1 MTSEVERNR
10 LLTELA
16 DFCAAHSVDEKI
28 LLVPSFPVGQQVLD
42 ALARSG
48 CAHLNLRP
56 ATVFSLAHRVA
67 GAALAAAGRETLSRA
82 QLLALVEDAC
92 DQVLEPASYFGALR
106 ERPGLHR
113 ALQSTLN
120 EIRRAGLTPEQL
132 PAEALEDPRKAR
144 EMKAIGRAYRDA
156 LEAGKF
162 ADPLDVLAAA
172 TRMLAEDPGLK
183 LAPSVRVLQPA
194 GLEFSAVESAFLD
207 ALLPRPA
214 TAFAVDT
221 LEEVPLTADRV
232 LLACA
237 SGEENEVRAVFRR
250 VVDEKIPLDDVEIAI
265 TDDAAYRPLVYELAQ
280 QAGFPCTF
288 ADGIPATFSRP
299 AQGVLDVLDWIKDG
313 YEERDLA
320 RLLGAGRANL
330 AAAHP
335 RGALVGPV
343 RAARAF
349 RRARI
354 VRGRERTRARLSL
367 ERARLDRRASAEGL
381 EPDAIA
387 ERLVPLDAVA
397 AWVDR
402 LLAITPVPD
411 PEGRV
416 DLAALARACLAL
428 TVLLDVASRL
438 DGMAREGL
446 ARLFAE
452 FASLPPRRLPLADAA
467 SRLREAVES
476 LAVAS
481 STPLPGHA
489 HVARVASAGWSGR
502 GHTFVLGLDEAR
514 FPGGGAQDPVL
525 LDHER
530 EAVNERLGSRPLP
543 LRRGTAPEE
552 SRRAL
557 AALLARARGRL
568 VLSYSN
574 RDFLQ
579 DAEQFPSSAVLEV
592 FRALEGRPRASF
604 RDLFDR
610 EGTPAAFRPVG
621 EPLDEIEWWLS
632 ELHAPETDPERAAR
646 EVEAAYPWIADGR
659 EAEEARR
666 SPAFTKWD
674 GRLSVAP
681 GELDPRVTREPTSAS
696 RLQLLA
702 KSPRAYFLKY
712 VLGLSEPDE
721 ERPVDVWLD
730 ALEYGRLFHDT
741 VFDFFTEREDPD
753 APFDLVRATTR
764 LLKVAE
770 RNLARMRGEVPPPND
785 FAFRTQRDTFL
796 ADLDVFVKGE
806 AKSAP
811 ASTPRFF
818 EVPFGRSHGNAGK
831 DLASAEPLEIPA
843 NGGTF
848 RLQGKIDR
856 IDSEGAGAWAVWDYK
871 TGSERQFK
879 ESLPLNGGRQIQHAL
894 YARAAEILLRR
905 SSFHVESLR
914 SGYYFPTRKGGGRR
928 VEPVVSDADV
938 DATLKDLFDL
948 LAAGAFPHS
957 TEKRDCE
964 YCDFRMACGDPG
976 EAARRSKA
984 KCESGEPL
992 LEALR
997 ALEGRDV

>member
-1 MTSEVERNR
+1 MTPAVERNR
-10 LLTELA
+10 LLAGLA
-16 DFCAAHSVDEKI
+16 DFCAAHPVDEKI
-28 LLVPSFPVGQQVLD
+28 LLVPSFPVGQQILD

-48 CAHLNLRP
+48 SPHLNLRP

-67 GAALAAAGRETLSRA
+67 GPALAAAGRETLSRA

-92 DQVLEPASYFGALR
+92 DQVLEPSSYFGALR
-106 ERPGLHR
+106 DRPGLHR

-120 EIRRAGLTPEQL
+120 EIRRAGLTPDQL
-132 PAEALEDPRKAR
+132 PSEALEDPRKAR

-156 LEAGKF
+156 LEAAKF
-162 ADPLDVLAAA
+162 ADPLDVLATA
-172 TRMLAEDPGLK
+172 TRMLREEPGLK
-183 LAPSVRVLQPA
+183 LPPAVRVLRLD
-194 GLEFSAVESAFLD
+194 GFDLSAVESAFLESF
-207 ALLPRPA
+207 LPREA
-214 TAFAVDT
+214 TALAVDVPGDT
-221 LEEVPLTADRV
+221 PLTTDHV
-232 LLACA
+232 SLACA

-299 AQGVLDVLDWIKDG
+299 AQGVLDVLDWIAGG
-313 YEERDLA
+313 YEERDLV
-320 RLLGAGRANL
+320 RLFGAGRADL

-343 RAARAF
+343 RAARAL
-349 RRARI
+349 RGAKI
-354 VRGRERTRARLSL
+354 VRGRERTRTRLAFD
-367 ERARLDRRASAEGL
+367 RARLERRAAAAGL
-381 EPDAIA
+381 EPEAIA
-387 ERLVPLDAVA
+387 ERLVPHDVVA

-402 LLAITPVPD
+402 LLAIAPVPD

-416 DLAALARACLAL
+416 DLAALARAGLAI
-428 TVLLDVASRL
+428 TGLLDVASRL

-452 FASLPPRRLPLADAA
+452 FASLPPRKLPLAEAA
-467 SRLREAVES
+467 ARLREAVGT

-489 HVARVASAGWSGR
+489 HVARIAAAGWSGR
-502 GHTFVLGLDEAR
+502 SRTFVLGLDEAR
-514 FPGGGAQDPVL
+514 FPGGSAQDPVL

-530 EAVNERLGSRPLP
+530 EAVNRRLGSNSLP
-543 LRRGTAPEE
+543 LRRGTAAEE
-552 SRRAL
+552 SRSAL
-557 AALLARARGRL
+557 ALLLARARGRL

-579 DAEQFPSSAVLEV
+579 DAEQFPSSAVLDV

-610 EGTPAAFRPVG
+610 EGAPAAFRPAG
-621 EPLDEIEWWLS
+621 EPLDEIEWWLAA
-632 ELHAPETDPERAAR
+632 LHAPGTDPELAGR
-646 EVEAAYPWIADGR
+646 EVETAYPWIADGR
-659 EAEEARR
+659 EADEARR

-702 KSPRAYFLKY
+702 KSPRGYFLKY

-721 ERPVDVWLD
+721 DHAVDVWLD
-730 ALEYGRLFHDT
+730 ALEYGRLFHET
-741 VFDFFTEREDPD
+741 AFEFFTEREEPD
-753 APFDLVRATTR
+753 APFDLVRETAR
-764 LLKVAE
+764 LLKVAD
-770 RNLARMRGEVPPPND
+770 RNLARMRGEIPPPSEV
-785 FAFRTQRDTFL
+785 AFRQQRDAFL

-806 AKSAP
+806 AKSA
-811 ASTPRFF
+811 ATSVPRFF
-818 EVPFGRSHGNAGK
+818 EVPLGRSYGSAGK
-831 DLASAEPLEIPA
+831 DLASAEPVEIA
-843 NGGTF
+843 GGGGTF
-848 RLQGKIDR
+848 LLQGQIDR

-879 ESLPLNGGRQIQHAL
+879 DALPLNRGRQIQHAL
-894 YARAAEILLRR
+894 YARAAETLLRR
-905 SSFHVESLR
+905 SGFDVKSLR

-928 VEPVVSDADV
+928 VVPEVSDADV
-938 DATLKDLFDL
+938 DATLKNLFDL

-957 TEKRDCE
+957 IRMRDCD
-964 YCDFRMACGDPG
+964 YCDFRLACGDPA
-976 EAARRSKA
+976 EAARWSKA
-984 KCESGEPL
+984 KCESEEPL

-997 ALEGRDV
+997 ALGGRDV

>member
-1 MTSEVERNR
+1 VAPDVERNR
-10 LLTELA
+10 LLAELA
-16 DFCAAHSVDEKI
+16 DFCAAHPVDEKI

-67 GAALAAAGRETLSRA
+67 GAALAAAGRKTLSRA

-92 DQVLEPASYFGALR
+92 DQVLEPKSYFGALR

-144 EMKAIGRAYRDA
+144 EMKAVGRAYRDA

-172 TRMLAEDPGLK
+172 TRMLAENPGLK
-183 LAPSVRVLQPA
+183 LAQAVRVLRPA
-194 GLEFSAVESAFLD
+194 GLEVSAVESAFLD
-207 ALLPRPA
+207 ALLQRPA
-214 TAFAVDT
+214 TALAVDT
-221 LEEVPLTADRV
+221 PEDGPLTADRV
-232 LLACA
+232 SLACA

-288 ADGIPATFSRP
+288 ADGVPATFSRP
-299 AQGVLDVLDWIKDG
+299 AQGVLDVLDWVKDG
-313 YEERDLA
+313 YEGRDLA
-320 RLLGAGRANL
+320 RLFGAGRANL
-330 AAAHP
+330 SATHP

-354 VRGRERTRARLSL
+354 VRGRDRTRARLSL
-367 ERARLDRRASAEGL
+367 ERARLDRRALAEGL
-381 EPDAIA
+381 GPDAIA
-387 ERLVPLDAVA
+387 ERLVPLNAVA

-411 PEGRV
+411 AEGRV

-428 TVLLDVASRL
+428 TDLLDVASRL

-452 FASLPPRRLPLADAA
+452 FASLPPRKLPLAEAA
-467 SRLREAVES
+467 SRLREAVDT

-502 GHTFVLGLDEAR
+502 SHTFVLGLDEAR

-530 EAVNERLGSRPLP
+530 EAVNRRLGPNALP
-543 LRRGTAPEE
+543 LRRGSAPEE

-557 AALLARARGRL
+557 AALLARLRGRV

-579 DAEQFPSSAVLEV
+579 DAEQFPSSAVLEA
-592 FRALEGRPRASF
+592 FRALEGEPRAGF
-604 RDLFDR
+604 RDLF
-610 EGTPAAFRPVG
+610 EHVGAPAAFRPAG
-621 EPLDEIEWWLS
+621 EPLDEVEWWLAA
-632 ELHAPETDPERAAR
+632 LHAPGTDPARAAA
-646 EVEAAYPWIADGR
+646 EVESAYPWIADGR
-659 EAEEARR
+659 EAEEARH
-666 SPAFTKWD
+666 SPGFTKWD
-674 GRLSVAP
+674 GRLAVSP
-681 GELDPRVTREPTSAS
+681 GELDPRVTREPISAS

-702 KSPRAYFLKY
+702 KSPRGYFLK
-712 VLGLSEPDE
+712 VILGLEEPDE

-730 ALEYGRLFHDT
+730 ALEYGRLFHET
-741 VFDFFTEREDPD
+741 VFEFFSERPEPD
-753 APFDLVRATTR
+753 APFELVRETTR
-764 LLKVAE
+764 LLRVAE
-770 RNLARMRGEVPPPND
+770 RNLARMRSEIPPPND
-785 FAFRTQRDTFL
+785 FVFRTQRDAFL

-806 AKSAP
+806 AKSART
-811 ASTPRFF
+811 STPRFF
-818 EVPFGRSHGNAGK
+818 EVPFGRLRGPAGK
-831 DLASAEPLEIPA
+831 DLASAEPLEIPVGA
-843 NGGTF
+843 STF
-848 RLQGKIDR
+848 LLEGKIDR
-856 IDSEGAGAWAVWDYK
+856 IDSEGPGGWAVWDYK

-894 YARAAEILLRR
+894 YARAAGILLARHGFR
-905 SSFHVESLR
+905 VESLR

-928 VEPVVSDADV
+928 VVPTVPDADV
-938 DATLKDLFDL
+938 DATLTSLFDL

-957 TEKRDCE
+957 IEERDCE

-976 EAARRSKA
+976 DAARRTKA
-984 KCESGEPL
+984 KCASDPVLAPL
-992 LEALR
+992 AALGDR
-997 ALEGRDV
+997 RV

>member
-1 MTSEVERNR
+1 MGLTVERNR
-10 LLTELA
+10 LLQELTA
-16 DFCAAHSVDEKI
+16 FCEAHPVDEKI
-28 LLVPSFPVGQQVLD
+28 LLVPSFQTGIQILD

-48 CAHLNLRP
+48 SAHLNLRP
-56 ATVFSLAHRVA
+56 ATVFSLAHGVA
-67 GAALAAAGRETLSRA
+67 GPALAAAGRETLSRA

-92 DQVLEPASYFGALR
+92 DQVLEPSSYFGALR

-120 EIRRAGLTPEQL
+120 EIRRVGLTPEQL
-132 PAEALEDPRKAR
+132 PSEALEDPRKAR
-144 EMKAIGRAYRDA
+144 EMKAIGRSYRDA
-156 LEAGKF
+156 LEAGTF

-172 TRMLAEDPGLK
+172 TRMLGENAGLR
-183 LAPSVRVLQPA
+183 LAPAVRVLRPEGFELSA
-194 GLEFSAVESAFLD
+194 LESTFLD
-207 ALLPRPA
+207 ALLPHPA
-214 TAFAVDT
+214 TPLPVDVP
-221 LEEVPLTADRV
+221 EDPPLTPDRV
-232 LLACA
+232 FLVCA

-250 VVDEKIPLDDVEIAI
+250 IVDEKIPLDSVEIAI

-299 AQGVLDVLDWIKDG
+299 AQGVLDVLDWIAGG
-313 YEERDLA
+313 YQVRALA
-320 RLLGAGRANL
+320 RLFGAGRANL

-335 RGALVGPV
+335 HGALVGPV

-349 RRARI
+349 RRAGI

-367 ERARLDRRASAEGL
+367 DRARLERRAAAEGL
-381 EPDAIA
+381 EPEAIA

-411 PEGRV
+411 LEGRV
-416 DLAALARACLAL
+416 DLAALAHAGLAL
-428 TVLLDVASRL
+428 TDLLDVASRL

-452 FASLPPRRLPLADAA
+452 FAALPPRKLPLAEAA
-467 SRLREAVES
+467 ARLREAVET

-489 HVARVASAGWSGR
+489 HVARIAAAGWSGR

-530 EAVNERLGSRPLP
+530 EAVNERIGSRLLP
-543 LRRGTAPEE
+543 PRRGTAAEE

-557 AALLARARGRL
+557 ASLLARTRGLL

-592 FRALEGRPRASF
+592 FRTLEGRPRASF
-604 RDLFDR
+604 RDLFER
-610 EGTPAAFRPVG
+610 EDAPAAFRPAG
-621 EPLDEIEWWLS
+621 EPLDEIEWWLAA
-632 ELHAPETDPERAAR
+632 LHAPQTDPRRASR
-646 EVEAAYPWIADGR
+646 EVETAYPWIADGR
-659 EAEEARR
+659 EAAEARQ

-674 GRLSVAP
+674 GRLSVTP

-712 VLGLSEPDE
+712 ILGLSEPDE
-721 ERPVDVWLD
+721 DRAVDVWLD

-741 VFDFFTEREDPD
+741 AFDFFTERMDPD
-753 APFDLVRATTR
+753 VPFDLVRETTR
-764 LLKVAE
+764 ILKVAD
-770 RNLARMRGEVPPPND
+770 RNLARMRGEIPPPSEV
-785 FAFRTQRDTFL
+785 AFRTQRDSFL
-796 ADLDVFVKGE
+796 ADLDVFIKGE
-806 AKSAP
+806 AKSA
-811 ASTPRFF
+811 ATSVPRFF
-818 EVPFGRSHGNAGK
+818 EVPFGRSRGNAGK

-843 NGGTF
+843 DGGTF
-848 RLQGKIDR
+848 LLEGKIDR

-879 ESLPLNGGRQIQHAL
+879 DSMPLNRGRQIQHAL
-894 YARAAEILLRR
+894 YARAAKVLLRR
-905 SSFHVESLR
+905 SGFAVESLR
-914 SGYYFPTRKGGGRR
+914 SGYYFPTRKGGARR
-928 VEPVVSDADV
+928 VVPPVSDADV
-938 DATLKDLFDL
+938 DATLKNLFDL

-957 TEKRDCE
+957 TAKRDCA
-964 YCDFRMACGDPG
+964 YCDFRMACGDP
-976 EAARRSKA
+976 ESAARWSKA
-984 KCESGEPL
+984 KCDSGEPL

-997 ALEGRDV
+997 ALEGRRG

>member
-1 MTSEVERNR
+1 MAPAVERNR
-10 LLTELA
+10 LLSELA

-28 LLVPSFPVGQQVLD
+28 LLVPSFPVGQQILD

-56 ATVFSLAHRVA
+56 ATVFSLAHGVA
-67 GAALAAAGRETLSRA
+67 GVALAAAGRETLSRA

-92 DQVLEPASYFGALR
+92 DQVLRPDSYFGALR

-132 PAEALEDPRKAR
+132 PSEALEDPRKAR
-144 EMKAIGRAYRDA
+144 EMKAIGAAYRGA
-156 LEAGKF
+156 LEAGSF

-172 TRMLAEDPGLK
+172 TRMLRENPGLR
-183 LAPSVRVLQPA
+183 LAPAVRVLRPD
-194 GLEFSAVESAFLD
+194 GLELSALEAAFLD

-214 TAFAVDT
+214 TALAVDAPQDA
-221 LEEVPLTADRV
+221 PLTAGRV
-232 LLACA
+232 SLACA

-250 VVDEKIPLDDVEIAI
+250 IVDENIPLDDVEIAI
-265 TDDAAYRPLVYELAQ
+265 TDDAAYRPLVYELSQ

-288 ADGIPATFSRP
+288 ADGVPATFSRP
-299 AQGVLDVLDWIKDG
+299 AQGVLDVLDWIAGG
-313 YEERDLA
+313 YEERPLA
-320 RLLGAGRANL
+320 RLFGAGRANL
-330 AAAHP
+330 AAVDP

-343 RAARAF
+343 RAARVF

-367 ERARLDRRASAEGL
+367 ERARLARRAAAEGL
-381 EPDAIA
+381 EPEAIA

-397 AWVDR
+397 AWVER
-402 LLAITPVPD
+402 LLAIAPVPD

-416 DLAALARACLAL
+416 DFAALARAGLAL
-428 TVLLDVASRL
+428 TDVLDVASRL

-452 FASLPPRRLPLADAA
+452 FAALPPRRLPIAEAA
-467 SRLREAVES
+467 ARLREAVET

-481 STPLPGHA
+481 STPVPGHV
-489 HVARVASAGWSGR
+489 HVARIAAAGWSGR
-502 GHTFVLGLDEAR
+502 ARTFVLGLDEAR

-530 EAVNERLGSRPLP
+530 EAVNRRLGPNALP
-543 LRRGTAPEE
+543 LRRGSAPEE

-557 AALLARARGRL
+557 ASLLARLRGRV

-579 DAEQFPSSAVLEV
+579 DAEQFPSSAVLEA
-592 FRALEGRPRASF
+592 FRALEGKPRAGF
-604 RDLFDR
+604 RDLFER
-610 EGTPAAFRPVG
+610 EGAPAAFRPAG
-621 EPLDEIEWWLS
+621 EPLDEIEWWLAA
-632 ELHAPETDPERAAR
+632 LHAPGADPARAAA
-646 EVEAAYPWIADGR
+646 EVERAYPWIADGR

-674 GRLSVAP
+674 GRLTVSP
-681 GELDPRVTREPTSAS
+681 GDLDPRVTREPISAS

-721 ERPVDVWLD
+721 ERAVDVWLD
-730 ALEYGRLFHDT
+730 PLEYGRLFHDT
-741 VFDFFTEREDPD
+741 VFDFFTERRDPD
-753 APFDLVRATTR
+753 APFELVKETAR

-770 RNLARMRGEVPPPND
+770 RNLARMRAEIPPPGD
-785 FAFRTQRDTFL
+785 VAFRTQRDAFL

-806 AKSAP
+806 AKSA
-811 ASTPRFF
+811 ATSVPRFF

-831 DLASAEPLEIPA
+831 ELASVEPLEIPA
-843 NGGTF
+843 GASTF
-848 RLQGKIDR
+848 RLEGKIDR

-894 YARAAEILLRR
+894 YARAAGILLARHGFR
-905 SSFHVESLR
+905 VESLR

-928 VEPVVSDADV
+928 VVPDVTDADV
-938 DATLKDLFDL
+938 DATLTDLFDL

-957 TEKRDCE
+957 TEERDCDF
-964 YCDFRMACGDPG
+964 CDFRMACGDPVA
-976 EAARRSKA
+976 AARRTQA
-984 KCESGEPL
+984 KCAGDPL
-992 LEALR
+992 LAPLA
-997 ALEGRDV
+997 ALEGRRV

>member
-1 MTSEVERNR
+1 MAAAVERNR
-10 LLTELA
+10 LLAELA
-16 DFCAAHSVDEKI
+16 EFCAAHSVDEKI
-28 LLVPSFPVGQQVLD
+28 LLVPSFPVGQQILD

-48 CAHLNLRP
+48 CSHVNLRP
-56 ATVFSLAHRVA
+56 ATVFSLAHGVA
-67 GAALAAAGRETLSRA
+67 GPALAAAGRETLSRA

-92 DQVLEPASYFGALR
+92 DQVLKPDSYFGALR

-132 PAEALEDPRKAR
+132 PNEALEDPRKAR
-144 EMKAIGRAYRDA
+144 EMKAIGRAYRAA
-156 LEAGKF
+156 LEAGSF

-172 TRMLAEDPGLK
+172 TRMLGENPALK
-183 LAPSVRVLQPA
+183 LGPAARVLKPES
-194 GLEFSAVESAFLD
+194 LELSSLEAAFLD
-207 ALLPRPA
+207 AVLPRAA
-214 TAFAVDT
+214 TALAVDT
-221 LEEVPLTADRV
+221 AQDTPLTPERV
-232 LLACA
+232 SLACA

-250 VVDEKIPLDDVEIAI
+250 IVDEKIPLDDVELAV

-299 AQGVLDVLDWIKDG
+299 AQGVLDVLDWIAGG
-313 YEERDLA
+313 YEERPLA
-320 RLLGAGRANL
+320 RLFGAGRANL

-354 VRGRERTRARLSL
+354 VRGRERARTRLSQ
-367 ERARLDRRASAEGL
+367 ERSRVERRAAAEGL
-381 EPDAIA
+381 EPDAVA
-387 ERLVPLDAVA
+387 ERLVPLDVVA

-402 LLAITPVPD
+402 LLAIMPLPD

-416 DLAALARACLAL
+416 DFAALARAGLAL
-428 TVLLDVASRL
+428 TDLLEVASRL

-452 FASLPPRRLPLADAA
+452 FAALPPRRLPIADAA
-467 SRLREAVES
+467 ARLREAVAS

-502 GHTFVLGLDEAR
+502 GRTFVLGLDEAR
-514 FPGGGAQDPVL
+514 FPGGSAQDPVL

-530 EAVNERLGSRPLP
+530 EACNRRLGPNALP
-543 LRRGTAPEE
+543 LRRGSAPEE
-552 SRRAL
+552 NRRAL
-557 AALLARARGRL
+557 AALLARLRGRV

-579 DAEQFPSSAVLEV
+579 DAEQFPSSAVLEA
-592 FRALEGRPRASF
+592 FRALEGKPRAGF
-604 RDLFDR
+604 RDLFER
-610 EGTPAAFRPVG
+610 EGAPAAFRPSG
-621 EPLDEIEWWLS
+621 EPLDEIEWWLAA
-632 ELHAPETDPERAAR
+632 LHAPGTDPARAAQ
-646 EVEAAYPWIADGR
+646 EVEGAYPWIADGR
-659 EAEEARR
+659 EAEDARR

-674 GRLSVAP
+674 GRLTVFP
-681 GELDPRVTREPTSAS
+681 GELDPRATREPISAS

-702 KSPRAYFLKY
+702 KSPRGYFLKV
-712 VLGLSEPDE
+712 VLGLDEPEE

-741 VFDFFTEREDPD
+741 VFDFFSERPDPD
-753 APFDLVRATTR
+753 APFELVRETAR
-764 LLKVAE
+764 LQKVAE
-770 RNLARMRGEVPPPND
+770 RHLARMRGEIPPPTD
-785 FAFRTQRDTFL
+785 VAFRTQRDAFL

-806 AKSAP
+806 AKSA
-811 ASTPRFF
+811 ATSTPRFF
-818 EVPFGRSHGNAGK
+818 EVPFGRSRGAAGK

-843 NGGTF
+843 GTSTF
-848 RLQGKIDR
+848 LLEGKIDR

-871 TGSERQFK
+871 TGSERHFK

-894 YARAAEILLRR
+894 YARAAGILLAR
-905 SSFHVESLR
+905 SGFRVDSLR

-928 VEPVVSDADV
+928 VLPEVTDAEV
-938 DATLKDLFDL
+938 DATLTDLFDL

-957 TEKRDCE
+957 LEERDCE
-964 YCDFRMACGDPG
+964 YCDYRMACGDPLD
-976 EAARRSKA
+976 AARRTKA
-984 KCESGEPL
+984 KCAGDPILAPL
-992 LEALR
+992 A
-997 ALEGRDV
+997 ALEDRDV

>member
-1 MTSEVERNR
+1 MTPDVERNR
-10 LLTELA
+10 LLAGLA
-16 DFCAAHSVDEKI
+16 EFCAAHSVDEKI
-28 LLVPSFPVGQQVLD
+28 LLVPSFPVGQQILD

-48 CAHLNLRP
+48 CAHLNLRS
-56 ATVFSLAHRVA
+56 ATVFSLAHGVA

-92 DQVLEPASYFGALR
+92 DQVLKPDSYFGALR

-132 PAEALEDPRKAR
+132 PSEALEDPRKAR

-172 TRMLAEDPGLK
+172 TRVLAESPGMK
-183 LAPSVRVLQPA
+183 LAPAVRVLRPE
-194 GLEFSAVESAFLD
+194 GLELSPVESAFLET
-207 ALLPRPA
+207 LLPRPA
-214 TAFAVDT
+214 TALAVDT
-221 LEEVPLTADRV
+221 PEDVPLTPDRV
-232 LLACA
+232 SLACA

-250 VVDEKIPLDDVEIAI
+250 VLDEKIPLDDVEIAI
-265 TDDAAYRPLVYELAQ
+265 TDDGAYRPLVYELAQ

-288 ADGIPATFSRP
+288 ADGVPATFSRP
-299 AQGVLDVLDWIKDG
+299 AQGVLDVLDWISGG
-313 YEERDLA
+313 YEEGDLA

-349 RRARI
+349 RRAGI
-354 VRGRERTRARLSL
+354 VRGRERTRTRLSL

-381 EPDAIA
+381 DPDAIA

-402 LLAITPVPD
+402 LLAIAPVPD

-416 DLAALARACLAL
+416 DFAALARACLAL
-428 TVLLDVASRL
+428 TDILDVASRM

-452 FASLPPRRLPLADAA
+452 FAALPPRRLPLAEAA
-467 SRLREAVES
+467 NRLREAVET

-489 HVARVASAGWSGR
+489 HVARVPGAGWSGR
-502 GHTFVLGLDEAR
+502 GHTFVLGLDEGR

-530 EAVNERLGSRPLP
+530 EAVNRHIGSGALP

-552 SRRAL
+552 SRRSL
-557 AALLARARGRL
+557 AALLARLRGRI

-579 DAEQFPSSAVLEV
+579 DAEQFPSSAVLEA

-610 EGTPAAFRPVG
+610 EGAPAAFRPAG
-621 EPLDEIEWWLS
+621 EPLDEVEWWLS
-632 ELHAPETDPERAAR
+632 ALHAPGADPERAAE
-646 EVEAAYPWIADGR
+646 EVEKAYPWIADGR
-659 EAEEARR
+659 EAEDARS

-674 GRLSVAP
+674 GRLSAAP
-681 GELDPRVTREPTSAS
+681 GELDPRVTREPVSAS

-712 VLGLSEPDE
+712 VLGLAEPDE
-721 ERPVDVWLD
+721 ERAPDVWLD

-753 APFDLVRATTR
+753 APFELVRETAR
-764 LLKVAE
+764 LLKVAD
-770 RNLARMRGEVPPPND
+770 RNLARMRAEVPPPSGV
-785 FAFRTQRDTFL
+785 AFRNQRDLFL

-806 AKSAP
+806 AKSA
-811 ASTPRFF
+811 ALSTPRFF
-818 EVPFGRSHGNAGK
+818 EVPFGRSRGAAGK
-831 DLASAEPLEIPA
+831 ELASAEPLEIRA
-843 NGGTF
+843 GASTF
-848 RLQGKIDR
+848 LLEGKIDR

-879 ESLPLNGGRQIQHAL
+879 EALPLNRGRQIQHAL
-894 YARAAEILLRR
+894 YARAAGILLARNGFR
-905 SSFHVESLR
+905 VEALR

-928 VEPVVSDADV
+928 VVPEVTDADV
-938 DATLKDLFDL
+938 DATLTDLFEL

-957 TEKRDCE
+957 IEERDCE
-964 YCDFRMACGDPG
+964 TCDFRLACGDTG
-976 EAARRSKA
+976 DAVRRTKA
-984 KCESGEPL
+984 KCAADPL
-992 LEALR
+992 LAPLAALG
-997 ALEGRDV
+997 GRRV

>member
-1 MTSEVERNR
+1 MERNR
-10 LLTELA
+10 LLSELA
-16 DFCAAHSVDEKI
+16 DFCAGHPVDEKI
-28 LLVPSFPVGQQVLD
+28 LLVPSFQTGTQILD

-48 CAHLNLRP
+48 IAHLNLRP
-56 ATVFSLAHRVA
+56 ATVFSLAHGVA
-67 GAALAAAGRETLSRA
+67 GPALAASGRVTLSRA

-92 DQVLEPASYFGALR
+92 DQVLKPDSYFGALR

-120 EIRRAGLTPEQL
+120 EIRRAGLTPEDL
-132 PAEALEDPRKAR
+132 PSEALEDPRKAR
-144 EMKAIGRAYRDA
+144 EMKAIGRSYRDA
-156 LEAGKF
+156 LETGKF

-172 TRMLAEDPGLK
+172 TRMLGEDESLK
-183 LAPSVRVLQPA
+183 LEPGVHVLRPE
-194 GLEFSAVESAFLD
+194 GLELSTLEAAFLA
-207 ALLPRPA
+207 ALLPRPP
-214 TAFAVDT
+214 TTVPVDDPGGF
-221 LEEVPLTADRV
+221 LPSRDRV
-232 LLACA
+232 SLACA

-250 VVDEKIPLDDVEIAI
+250 VVDEKIPLDDVEVAI
-265 TDDAAYRPLVYELAQ
+265 TDDAAYRPLVYELAE

-299 AQGVLDVLDWIKDG
+299 AQGILDVLDWIAGG
-313 YEERDLA
+313 YEERALA
-320 RLLGAGRANL
+320 RLFGAGRANL

-335 RGALVGPV
+335 RGGFVGPV

-349 RRARI
+349 RRAGI
-354 VRGRERTRARLSL
+354 VRGRERTRTRLAL
-367 ERARLDRRASAEGL
+367 DRARLERKAAAEGL
-381 EPDAIA
+381 DAEAIA
-387 ERLVPLDAVA
+387 ERLVPVDAVA

-402 LLAITPVPD
+402 LLAIAPVPD

-416 DLAALARACLAL
+416 DLAALARAGLAA
-428 TVLLDVASRL
+428 TELLDVASRL

-446 ARLFAE
+446 ARLFGE
-452 FASLPPRRLPLADAA
+452 FAALPPRKLPLAEAA
-467 SRLREAVES
+467 ARLREAVQT

-481 STPLPGHA
+481 STPVPGHA
-489 HVARVASAGWSGR
+489 HVTRIAGAGWSGR
-502 GHTFVLGLDEAR
+502 GHTFILGLDEAR

-530 EAVNERLGSRPLP
+530 EAVNARIGSRLLP
-543 LRRGTAPEE
+543 LRRGTAAEE

-557 AALLARARGRL
+557 ASLLARLRGSA

-579 DAEQFPSSAVLEV
+579 DAEQFPSSAILDV
-592 FRALEGRPRASF
+592 FRSLEGSPRASF
-604 RDLFDR
+604 RDLFES
-610 EGTPAAFRPVG
+610 EGAPAAFRPAG
-621 EPLDEIEWWLS
+621 EPIDEIEWWLAT
-632 ELHAPETDPERAAR
+632 LHVPDADPERAAR
-646 EVEAAYPWIADGR
+646 EVEKAYPWIADGR

-674 GRLSVAP
+674 GRLSVGP

-696 RLQLLA
+696 RLQTLA

-741 VFDFFTEREDPD
+741 AFDFFAERKDPD
-753 APFDLVRATTR
+753 QPFDAGRETTR
-764 LLKVAE
+764 LQKVAE
-770 RNLARMRGEVPPPND
+770 RNLARMRGEIPPPSEV
-785 FAFRTQRDTFL
+785 AFRMQRDAFL
-796 ADLDVFVKGE
+796 GDLAVFIKAE
-806 AKSAP
+806 AKSAATSVP
-811 ASTPRFF
+811 CFF
-818 EVPFGRSHGNAGK
+818 EVPFGRSRGSAGK

-848 RLQGKIDR
+848 LLEGKIDR
-856 IDSEGAGAWAVWDYK
+856 IDAEGPGAWAVWDYK

-879 ESLPLNGGRQIQHAL
+879 DSMPLNRGRQIQHAL
-894 YARAAEILLRR
+894 YARAAKILLER
-905 SSFHVESLR
+905 SGFPVQTLR
-914 SGYYFPTRKGGGRR
+914 SGYYFPTRKGGARR
-928 VEPVVSDADV
+928 VVPDVSNADV
-938 DATLKDLFDL
+938 DATLRDLFDL

-957 TEKRDCE
+957 TEQRDCE
-964 YCDFRMACGDPG
+964 FCDFRMACGDPDS
-976 EAARRSKA
+976 AARRSKA
-984 KCESGEPL
+984 KCDAGEPL

>member
-1 MTSEVERNR
+1 MGAAVERNA
-10 LLTELA
+10 LLRELA
-16 DFCAAHSVDEKI
+16 AFCEAHPVDEKI
-28 LLVPSFPVGQQVLD
+28 LLVPSFPVGTQVLD

-48 CAHLNLRP
+48 CPHLNLRP
-56 ATVFSLAHRVA
+56 ATVFSLAHGVA
-67 GAALAAAGRETLSRA
+67 GAALAAEGRETLSRA

-92 DQVLEPASYFGALR
+92 DQVLEPDSYFGALR

-113 ALQSTLN
+113 ALQATLN

-132 PAEALEDPRKAR
+132 PSDALEDPRKAR

-156 LEAGKF
+156 LEAGKL

-172 TRMLAEDPGLK
+172 TRMLRENPGLK
-183 LAPSVRVLQPA
+183 LPRSARVLRPE
-194 GLEFSAVESAFLD
+194 GLELSTLESAFLD

-214 TAFAVDT
+214 TLLEVDAA
-221 LEEVPLTADRV
+221 EDAPLTPERV
-232 LLACA
+232 FLACA

-250 VVDEKIPLDDVEIAI
+250 VVDERLALDDVEIAI
-265 TDDAAYRPLVYELAQ
+265 TDDAAYRPLVYELAA

-299 AQGVLDVLDWIKDG
+299 AQGVLDVLDWFAAG
-313 YEERDLA
+313 YPERPLA
-320 RLLGAGRANL
+320 RLFGAGRANL

-349 RRARI
+349 RRAGI
-354 VRGRERTRARLSL
+354 VRGRDRTRARLAL
-367 ERARLDRRASAEGL
+367 DRARLERRAAAEGL

-411 PEGRV
+411 LEGRV
-416 DLAALARACLAL
+416 DLAALARAGLAL
-428 TVLLDVASRL
+428 TDLLDVASRL

-452 FASLPPRRLPLADAA
+452 FAALPPRRLPLAEAA
-467 SRLREAVES
+467 ARLREAVS
-476 LAVAS
+476 TLAVAS

-489 HVARVASAGWSGR
+489 HVARIGSAGWSGR

-514 FPGGGAQDPVL
+514 FPAGGAQDPVL

-530 EAVNERLGSRPLP
+530 EAVNQRLGSRPLP
-543 LRRGTAPEE
+543 LRRGTGAEE

-557 AALLARARGRL
+557 AALLARVRGRL

-579 DAEQFPSSAVLEV
+579 DAEQFPSSAVLDV
-592 FRALEGRPRASF
+592 FRVLEVRPRAGF
-604 RDLFDR
+604 RDLFER
-610 EGTPAAFRPVG
+610 EGAPAAFRPAG
-621 EPLDEIEWWLS
+621 EPLDEIEFWLAA
-632 ELHAPETDPERAAR
+632 LHAPAIDHARATC

-659 EAEEARR
+659 EAVEARR

-674 GRLSVAP
+674 GRLTVRP

-712 VLGLSEPDE
+712 VLGLAEPDE
-721 ERPVDVWLD
+721 ERAVDVWLD
-730 ALEYGRLFHDT
+730 PLEYGRLFHDT
-741 VFDFFTEREDPD
+741 AFDFFTERKDPD
-753 APFDLVRATTR
+753 APFEIVKETAR
-764 LLKVAE
+764 LLKVAD
-770 RNLARMRGEVPPPND
+770 RNLARMRAEIPPPSEV
-785 FAFRTQRDTFL
+785 AFRQQRDAFL

-806 AKSAP
+806 AKSA
-811 ASTPRFF
+811 ATSSPRFF
-818 EVPFGRSHGNAGK
+818 EVPFGRSHGSAGR
-831 DLASAEPLEIPA
+831 DLASADPLEIRA
-843 NGGTF
+843 DGGAF
-848 RLQGKIDR
+848 LLEGKIDR
-856 IDSEGAGAWAVWDYK
+856 IDAEGAGAWAVWDYK

-879 ESLPLNGGRQIQHAL
+879 DSMPLNRGRQIQHAL
-894 YARAAEILLRR
+894 YARAAAILLRR
-905 SSFHVESLR
+905 SGYRVESLR

-928 VEPVVSDADV
+928 VVPEVSDADV
-938 DATLKDLFDL
+938 DATLRDLFDL
-948 LAAGAFPHS
+948 LASGAFPHS
-957 TEKRDCE
+957 TESRDCD
-964 YCDFRMACGDPG
+964 YCGFRMACGDPDD
-976 EAARRSKA
+976 AARRSKV
-984 KCESGEPL
+984 KCGSGEPL

-997 ALEGRDV
+997 ALEDRDV

>member
-1 MTSEVERNR
+1 MERNR
-10 LLTELA
+10 LLSGLA
-16 DFCAAHSVDEKI
+16 DFCAAHPLDEKI
-28 LLVPSFPVGQQVLD
+28 LLVPSFPVGTQVLD

-56 ATVFSLAHRVA
+56 ATVFSLAHGVA
-67 GAALAAAGRETLSRA
+67 GPALAAEGRETLSRA

-92 DQVLEPASYFGALR
+92 DRVLEPTSYFGALR

-120 EIRRAGLTPEQL
+120 EIRRAGLTPERL
-132 PAEALEDPRKAR
+132 PSEALEDPRKAR

-156 LEAGKF
+156 LEAGKL

-172 TRMLAEDPGLK
+172 TRMLGENPGLK
-183 LAPSVRVLQPA
+183 LAKGVRVLRPE
-194 GLEFSAVESAFLD
+194 GLELSALESAFLE

-214 TAFAVDT
+214 TTLAVDAP
-221 LEEVPLTADRV
+221 EDASLTPDRV
-232 LLACA
+232 FLACA

-250 VVDEKIPLDDVEIAI
+250 VVDDRIALDDVEIAI
-265 TDDAAYRPLVYELAQ
+265 THDAAYRPLVYELAQ

-299 AQGVLDVLDWIKDG
+299 AQGVLDVLDWIAG
-313 YEERDLA
+313 SYQERPLA

-330 AAAHP
+330 GAAHP
-335 RGALVGPV
+335 RGALVGPL

-349 RRARI
+349 RRAGI
-354 VRGRERTRARLSL
+354 VRGRERTRARLAL
-367 ERARLDRRASAEGL
+367 DRARLARRAAAEGL
-381 EPDAIA
+381 EPAAIA

-397 AWVDR
+397 AFVDR
-402 LLAITPVPD
+402 LLAILPVPD
-411 PEGRV
+411 VEGRV
-416 DLAALARACLAL
+416 DFAALARAGLAL
-428 TVLLDVASRL
+428 TDLLDVASRL

-452 FASLPPRRLPLADAA
+452 FAALPPRRLPLAEAA
-467 SRLREAVES
+467 ARLREAVS
-476 LAVAS
+476 TLAVAS

-489 HVARVASAGWSGR
+489 HVARIASAGWCGR

-530 EAVNERLGSRPLP
+530 EAVNRKLGSPSLP
-543 LRRGTAPEE
+543 LRRGTAAEE
-552 SRRAL
+552 NRRAL
-557 AALLARARGRL
+557 ASLLARARGRL

-579 DAEQFPSSAVLEV
+579 DAEQFPSSAVLDV
-592 FRALEGRPRASF
+592 FRVLEGRPRATF

-610 EGTPAAFRPVG
+610 EGAPAAFRPAG
-621 EPLDEIEWWLS
+621 EPLDEIEWWLAA
-632 ELHAPETDPERAAR
+632 LHAPGTDAARAAR

-666 SPAFTKWD
+666 SSAFTKWD

-721 ERPVDVWLD
+721 ERAADVWLD
-730 ALEYGRLFHDT
+730 PLEYGRLFHDT

-753 APFDLVRATTR
+753 VPFELVRETAR
-764 LLKVAE
+764 LFKLAD
-770 RNLARMRGEVPPPND
+770 RNLGRMRGEIPPPSEV
-785 FAFRTQRDTFL
+785 AFRQQRDAFL

-806 AKSAP
+806 AKSA
-811 ASTPRFF
+811 ATSVPRFF
-818 EVPFGRSHGNAGK
+818 EVPFGRSHGSAGK
-831 DLASAEPLEIPA
+831 DLASAAPLEIA
-843 NGGTF
+843 VASGSIF
-848 RLQGKIDR
+848 LEGKIDR

-871 TGSERQFK
+871 TGSERQFRDAM
-879 ESLPLNGGRQIQHAL
+879 PLNRGRQIQHAL
-894 YARAAEILLRR
+894 YARAAAILLRR
-905 SSFHVESLR
+905 SGFDVESLR

-928 VEPVVSDADV
+928 VVPEVSHADV
-938 DATLKDLFDL
+938 DATLADLLDL

-957 TEKRDCE
+957 TQKRDCE
-964 YCDFRMACGDPG
+964 YCDFRMACGDPDL
-976 EAARRSKA
+976 AARRSKA

-997 ALEGRDV
+997 ALEGRNV